1 MAGQVIS
8 QIPPVYPQEAKDAHI
23 QGTVVLKAIIGKTG
37 NVEHLSIVGGP
48 KELMKSAID
57 AVSQWKYKPY
67 LLNGQPVEV
76 ETTINVNFSLEG
88 SSGAN
93 PGPQAG
99 NDTPPQIIY
108 KVEPEFTPETKAA
121 KVAGIVVVKM
131 DVTPQGL
138 PDNVHVVRSLNL
150 ALDRKAVEAVSQYRF
165 KAATREGIPVTVPV
179 NVEVNFQV
187 R

>member
-1 MAGQVIS
+1 MAGQAIS
-8 QIPPVYPQEAKDAHI
+8 QIQPVYPQEAKDAHI
-23 QGTVVLKAIIGKTG
+23 QGTVVLKAVIGKTG
-37 NVEHLSIVGGP
+37 NVERLSVVSGP

-76 ETTINVNFSLEG
+76 ETLINVNYSVDG
-88 SSGAN
+88 GSGAG
-93 PGPQAG
+93 PVPQAG
-99 NDTPPQIIY
+99 NYTPPEIIH

-121 KVAGIVVVKM
+121 KVAGLVVVKM
-131 DVTPQGL
+131 DVTPQGF

-165 KAATREGIPVTVPV
+165 RPATREGVPVYAPV